1 MIKKGDTVQ
10 VISGK
15 FKGEKGRVLQA
26 HPETSRVI
34 VENVNVIKKA
44 LRPTQK
50 NPKGG
55 FEEREAPIHIS
66 NVQLLDSQTSKP
78 TRVYYR
84 LEGDRKVRFAKS
96 GTRLDE

>member
-15 FKGEKGRVLQA
+15 FKGEKGRVLQVN
-26 HPETSRVI
+26 PETKRVI
-34 VENVNVIKKA
+34 VENVNIIKKA

-84 LEGDRKVRFAKS
+84 FEGDRKLRFAKS
-96 GTRLDE
+96 GARLDE

>member
-1 MIKKGDTVQ
+1 MVKKGDTVQ
-10 VISGK
+10 IIAGK
-15 FKGEKGRVLQA
+15 FKGQKGRILQVN
-26 HPETSRVI
+26 EDTRRVI
-34 VENVNVIKKA
+34 VENINVIKKTM
-44 LRPTQK
+44 RPTQK